1 MTRSVKVASATVISM
16 TSTGPLGLAMV
27 LFPTYEK
34 PETCIVELVMFMA
47 DGVVG
52 GVGCGVG
59 VGAAAGEAVGVG
71 SRLVLGVGLA
81 SLGVGVGVTPPVG
94 VGDTTPVAVGVEA
107 VGLSI
112 GASAKALAAGPA
124 AASPTPSTTRAA
136 IASAIGRATAGIFR
150 SRMARGGCYI
160 FFARIGVQANPSA
173 PPIVPSRSPIT
184 KPP

>member
-27 LFPTYEK
+27 LLPTYEK
-34 PETCIVELVMFMA
+34 PVTCMVELVMFIA
-47 DGVVG
+47 DWVAG
-52 GVGCGVG
+52 GVGWEVA
-59 VGAAAGEAVGVG
+59 VGEAVGVG
-71 SRLVLGVGLA
+71 GGFVLGVGLA
-81 SLGVGVGVTPPVG
+81 LLGVGVGVTVPVG
-94 VGDTTPVAVGVEA
+94 VGVGDATPVAVGVEA
-107 VGLSI
+107 VGLSV

-124 AASPTPSTTRAA
+124 AASPTPSTTKAA
-136 IASAIGRATAGIFR
+136 IASAIGRTTAGICR

-173 PPIVPSRSPIT
+173 PPNVPSRSPIA